1 MRKVVAILAA
11 AIGVLLLF
19 PTPEPAQSCLCVTDA
34 VTEANT
40 GIIATSVT
48 APAGFN
54 TFQSQ
59 AQYLAS
65 LMGILDGGVSDPA
78 TLLTLY
84 PGWVDPGPNGAS
96 LAANITHVTMQ
107 TYADVIAVAKSQAA
121 DFPAQDAQFQTLAA
135 ANATSTGVL
144 QAIQVGNMIALAGV
158 QQAQLHN
165 QFEITHL
172 ILEATHNAEQ
182 LNERAQWGASNQ
194 VSQITAAQ
202 QSGNKQ

>member
-1 MRKVVAILAA
+1 MRKLIAILAA
-11 AIGVLLLF
+11 AIGVLVLF

-48 APAGFN
+48 TPAGLN
-54 TFQSQ
+54 SFQSQ

-65 LMGILDGGVSDPA
+65 LMGILDTGVSDPA

-107 TYADVIAVAKSQAA
+107 TYADVVAISKSQAA
-121 DFPAQDAQFQTLAA
+121 DFPAQDAQLQTLAA
-135 ANATSTGVL
+135 QNAASVGVL
-144 QAIQVGNMIALAGV
+144 QALQIGNQIALAGV
-158 QQAQLHN
+158 QQAQLRN
-165 QFEITHL
+165 QLEITHL
-172 ILEATHNAEQ
+172 ILDAAHDAEQ

-194 VSQITAAQ
+194 VSETTTAQ
-202 QSGNKQ
+202 Q

>member
-1 MRKVVAILAA
+1 
-11 AIGVLLLF
+11 
-19 PTPEPAQSCLCVTDA
+19 
-34 VTEANT
+34 
-40 GIIATSVT
+40 
-48 APAGFN
+48 
-54 TFQSQ
+54 
-59 AQYLAS
+59 
-65 LMGILDGGVSDPA
+65 
-78 TLLTLY
+78 
-84 PGWVDPGPNGAS
+84 
-96 LAANITHVTMQ
+96 MQ

-144 QAIQVGNMIALAGV
+144 QAIQAGNMIALAGV

-165 QFEITHL
+165 QLEITHL
-172 ILEATHNAEQ
+172 ILEATHDAEQ